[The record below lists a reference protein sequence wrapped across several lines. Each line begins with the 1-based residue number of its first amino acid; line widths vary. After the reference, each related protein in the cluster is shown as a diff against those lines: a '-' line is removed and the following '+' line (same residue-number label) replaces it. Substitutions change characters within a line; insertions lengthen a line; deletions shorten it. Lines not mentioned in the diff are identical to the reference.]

1 MHYGSDTKLSK
12 VINDKSSL
20 EQELEELTY
29 ITERKNISD

>member
-20 EQELEELTY
+20 KQELDELTC
-29 ITERKNISD
+29 TAERKNISD